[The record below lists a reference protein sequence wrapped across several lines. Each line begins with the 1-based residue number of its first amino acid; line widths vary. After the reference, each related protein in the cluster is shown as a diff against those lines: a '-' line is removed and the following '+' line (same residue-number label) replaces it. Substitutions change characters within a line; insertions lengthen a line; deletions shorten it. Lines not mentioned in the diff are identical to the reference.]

1 MYTVPRKRGTFFGI
15 KISEQKPRTQTQ
27 TKASKTRH
35 TCAVRIACRLLCE
48 DREYGICLQ
57 DSQER
62 IRVLYI
68 FRKIFYNEKA
78 DRVVLT
84 SLREVKKWEIA

>member
-1 MYTVPRKRGTFFGI
+1 M
-15 KISEQKPRTQTQ
+15 
-27 TKASKTRH
+27 AS
-35 TCAVRIACRLLCE
+35 ACRIH
-48 DREYGICLQ
+48 RS

-84 SLREVKKWEIA
+84 SLREVKKWAIA